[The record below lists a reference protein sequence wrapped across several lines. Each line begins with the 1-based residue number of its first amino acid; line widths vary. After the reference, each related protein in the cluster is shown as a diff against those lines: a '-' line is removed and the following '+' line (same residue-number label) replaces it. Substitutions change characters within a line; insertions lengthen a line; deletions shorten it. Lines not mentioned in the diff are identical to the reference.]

1 MRSQS
6 SQVRPGSVSQDWRK
20 PLSSNKSDL
29 YVKCLQNLEI
39 AYAMFSVSLDEA
51 LGMRRLGRFNQAQ
64 QVLRLSP
71 ELCNRLVLPLESL
84 LGTMVQHARHF
95 SVAPNIVP
103 LNPENFQS
111 SRSQRM
117 ARFNELFSKV
127 LLTKK
132 SQFLNKISTLE
143 DLVEE
148 LDGSFMATAQEL
160 LEGESIQPERDWELL
175 DAMHYDLNTCLREAA
190 VLYKSFLHA
199 LPTEQFAEF
208 ENSLQNRYEAAQEE
222 VGTRTRHL
230 AHRRIA
236 FLKGQ

>member
-1 MRSQS
+1 
-6 SQVRPGSVSQDWRK
+6 
-20 PLSSNKSDL
+20 
-29 YVKCLQNLEI
+29 
-39 AYAMFSVSLDEA
+39 
-51 LGMRRLGRFNQAQ
+51 
-64 QVLRLSP
+64 
-71 ELCNRLVLPLESL
+71 
-84 LGTMVQHARHF
+84 
-95 SVAPNIVP
+95 
-103 LNPENFQS
+103 
-111 SRSQRM
+111 
-117 ARFNELFSKV
+117 
-127 LLTKK
+127 
-132 SQFLNKISTLE
+132 
-143 DLVEE
+143 
-148 LDGSFMATAQEL
+148 MATAQEL